1 MSLSLQFQLKFSY
14 QKSATDV
21 NINDFFKYVH
31 GILHFFSCLNAC
43 EKRFQESLLLKQR
56 DWDKLMLELECQR
69 LQCSTAHVRQ
79 RMSDFLN
86 NLRNWQRR
94 YYLRPTTH
102 PPLSQF
108 SSAHSLSTFSLLESP
123 QPHPPLLHVL
133 FNALSLSLS
142 LNQLFTF
149 SSFSLVFLSSHALFL
164 PFPSCALPSP
174 SLFSL
179 PFPSSRKEE
188 ATWYC
193 TFINHQLRL
202 RLTGLA
208 RSLPISCMHTKV
220 WADLRYEDLRTV
232 PLGLSCI
239 AQSWYR
245 VDKLNWEVECP
256 SRLANDAIV
265 TYKD

>member
-1 MSLSLQFQLKFSY
+1 MQWLNIVRHIFIFTIFGILSSWNFYFHWNWRMSLSLQFQLKFSY

-21 NINDFFKYVH
+21 NINEFFKYVH

-56 DWDKLMLELECQR
+56 DLDKLMLKLECQR

-123 QPHPPLLHVL
+123 RPHPPLLHAL

-142 LNQLFTF
+142 LFF
-149 SSFSLVFLSSHALFL
+149 SQPIFHVLVFF
-164 PFPSCALPSP
+164 SC
-174 SLFSL
+174 FS
-179 PFPSSRKEE
+179 
-188 ATWYC
+188 
-193 TFINHQLRL
+193 
-202 RLTGLA
+202 
-208 RSLPISCMHTKV
+208 
-220 WADLRYEDLRTV
+220 
-232 PLGLSCI
+232 
-239 AQSWYR
+239 
-245 VDKLNWEVECP
+245 
-256 SRLANDAIV
+256 
-265 TYKD
+265 